1 MNIAPNELEK
11 FIKNLQEHQTIR
23 EGWSSYRI
31 AVAKTPGLD
40 KKSYGF
46 GFEDGVYY
54 AIAVLCGTEWVD
66 YIQTTEE

>member
-23 EGWSSYRI
+23 EGWCSYRK

-54 AIAVLCGTEWVD
+54 AIAVLCGTE
-66 YIQTTEE
+66 